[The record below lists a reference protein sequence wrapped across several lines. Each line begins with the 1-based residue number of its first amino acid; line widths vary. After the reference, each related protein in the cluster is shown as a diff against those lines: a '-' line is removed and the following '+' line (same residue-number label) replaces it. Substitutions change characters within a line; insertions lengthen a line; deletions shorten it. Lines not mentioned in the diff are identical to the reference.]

1 VSSESTPGAD
11 YGRLDGP
18 EGPMSDDDFLA
29 VINPAAGG
37 GRCGKRFPEVLERL
51 RAAGVGVDTVETK
64 AAGEATGLVR
74 EAWARGRRRFIAVG
88 GDGTGYEVVNGLFPE
103 AAGAEQRPVLGFL
116 PLGTGNSF
124 LRDFTDQGAEHTI
137 EALAAGARRSCD
149 VVRLEH
155 TEGVLHYINILSIG
169 FVADVNGLRARRF
182 KRWGEFGYV
191 LAVITAVMGLRAS
204 RYPLT
209 IDAGPSQ
216 GEPMV
221 FASFNNSKFTG
232 GKMMMAP
239 HADTD
244 DGTIAVVL
252 VGEMG
257 RLSLLATFPKIFQ
270 GRHVEHPAVMT
281 AQAARVELSLDER
294 IDVMVDGEAL
304 QVVPQALQVLPGALD
319 VVV

>member
-1 VSSESTPGAD
+1 
-11 YGRLDGP
+11 
-18 EGPMSDDDFLA
+18 MSDDAYLA

-37 GRCGKRFPEVLERL
+37 GRCGKRCPAAVERL
-51 RAAGVGVDTVETK
+51 RAAGLAVDTVETS
-64 AAGEATGLVR
+64 APGQAIEIVR
-74 EAWARGRRRFIAVG
+74 EAWAAGRRRFIAVG

-103 AAGAEQRPVLGFL
+103 AAASGERPVLGFL

-137 EALAAGARRSCD
+137 AALTQGSRRACD
-149 VVRLEH
+149 VIRLEH
-155 TEGVLHYINILSIG
+155 ADGVLHYINLLSIG

-191 LAVITAVMGLRAS
+191 LAVVTAVAGLRA
-204 RYPLT
+204 RAYPMRV
-209 IDAGPSQ
+209 DE
-216 GEPMV
+216 GELDEGAQV

-239 HADTD
+239 HADTA
-244 DGTIAVVL
+244 DGRIAVVR
-252 VGEMG
+252 VGELG
-257 RLSLLATFPKIFQ
+257 RMSLLATFPKIFK
-270 GRHVEHPAVMT
+270 GTHVEHPAVT
-281 AQAARVELSLDER
+281 TCQAARVELRLTDA

-304 QVVPQALQVLPGALD
+304 QVVPRVLDVLPGALD